1 MYHEFK
7 MYISDTPDFL
17 SRFNCPFQIKIYVN
31 TEIFKIY
38 EIHLY
43 FQAKV

>member
-1 MYHEFK
+1 

-17 SRFNCPFQIKIYVN
+17 SRFNCPFQIIIKIYVN